1 VELIERKFLIKLK
14 QLKEFAELVKV
25 ECVMNRQYFS
35 MYDIPELIVKK
46 KYSRRDCK
54 ETILKVLNKVKTLY
68 LEEKPDQDTV
78 TDDDLIPLVLFD
90 SAIRIIEHK

>member
-1 VELIERKFLIKLK
+1 VEAIERKFQIKLK
-14 QLKEFAELVKV
+14 LLRAFSEIVKV

-54 ETILKVLNKVKTLY
+54 ETILKVLNKVKILY
-68 LEEKPDQDTV
+68 LEDKPEQETV
-78 TDDDLIPLVLFD
+78 TDDDLVPLVLFD